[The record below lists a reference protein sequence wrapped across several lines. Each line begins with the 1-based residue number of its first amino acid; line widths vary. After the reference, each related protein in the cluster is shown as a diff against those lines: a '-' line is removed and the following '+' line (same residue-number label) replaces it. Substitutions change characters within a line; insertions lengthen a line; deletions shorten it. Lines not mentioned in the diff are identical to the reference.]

1 MRTRS
6 GGSLISSGG
15 AAPLIDRYK
24 RSYEAKGVPPDYC
37 SNETGSGRLIS
48 YSSSFVEANRL
59 LGTCVGRI
67 LKGEKPG
74 DLPVQRAT
82 KFDFIINLKTAKAI
96 GLDIPPSL
104 LAARGRGDRIGVLL
118 QRMRPLLAHSGHRL
132 LHCTCPLSGVKRTWQ
147 R

>member
-1 MRTRS
+1 M
-6 GGSLISSGG
+6 
-15 AAPLIDRYK
+15 
-24 RSYEAKGVPPDYC
+24 SYG
-37 SNETGSGRLIS
+37 
-48 YSSSFVEANRL
+48 SSFVDANRL
-59 LGTCVGRI
+59 AGTCVGRI

-104 LAARGRGDRIGVLL
+104 LAARGRGDRIEVLL

-132 LHCTCPLSGVKRTWQ
+132 LHCTCPLSG
-147 R
+147 